1 MKLKLG
7 NSGEMIAAIFL
18 FAAAALL
25 MCGVVAFGAEGYG
38 VIRANTQTD
47 AETAAQYISTKVRSC
62 DTAYGVEVDTVA
74 DRIYLHEYYGDDR
87 EYDYV
92 TELYIYDGNLCELYH
107 DAEIELDDADGLPV
121 IPAEKLEIAVEDGCF
136 HVFVTSDGERR
147 IVSFTPRCGLSVLED
162 GRAVAR

>member
-38 VIRANTQTD
+38 VIRQNTQSD
-47 AETAAQYISTKVRSC
+47 AETAAQYIATKVRSC
-62 DTAYGVEVDTVA
+62 DTEYGVEVDS
-74 DRIYLHEYYGDDR
+74 DRIYLHEFYGDDR

-121 IPAEKLEIAVEDGCF
+121 IPAEKLSVCAEGVEF
-136 HVFVTSDGERR
+136 TVFVTSGGEQRM
-147 IVSFTPRCGLSVLED
+147 VSFTPRCGYGVLED
-162 GRAVAR
+162 GRTVAR

>member
-25 MCGVVAFGAEGYG
+25 MCGVVAFGAQGYG
-38 VIRANTQTD
+38 VIRQNTQTD
-47 AETAAQYISTKVRSC
+47 AETAAQYIATKVRSC
-62 DTAYGVEVDTVA
+62 DTEDGVEA
-74 DRIYLHEYYGDDR
+74 DVENGRICLHEYYGDDR

-107 DAEIELDDADGLPV
+107 DAEIELEDSDGLPV
-121 IPAEKLEIAVEDGCF
+121 IPADGMKIDAINGYF
-136 HVFVTSDGERR
+136 TVTVTSGGETRS
-147 IVSFTPRCGLSVLED
+147 VGFAPRCGLVGSY
-162 GRAVAR
+162 GTAVTR

>member
-38 VIRANTQTD
+38 VIRQNTQTD
-47 AETAAQYISTKVRSC
+47 AETAAQYIATKVRSC
-62 DTAYGVEVDTVA
+62 DTAYGVGVDS
-74 DRIYLHEYYGDDR
+74 DRLYLHEFYGDDR
-87 EYDYV
+87 EYNYV

-136 HVFVTSDGERR
+136 HVFVTSGGEQR
-147 IVSFTPRCGLSVLED
+147 IVSFTPRCGYGVLED

>member
-38 VIRANTQTD
+38 VIRQNTQSD

-74 DRIYLHEYYGDDR
+74 DRIYLHEFYGDGR

-121 IPAEKLEIAVEDGCF
+121 IPAEKLAVEADGDAFC
-136 HVFVTSDGERR
+136 VFVTSGGEQRM
-147 IVSFTPRCGLSVLED
+147 VAFSPRCGYGVLED

>member
-38 VIRANTQTD
+38 VIRQNTQTD
-47 AETAAQYISTKVRSC
+47 AETAAQYIATKVRSC
-62 DTAYGVEVDTVA
+62 DTAYGVEVDA

-92 TELYIYDGNLCELYH
+92 TELYIYGGNLCELYH

-121 IPAEKLEIAVEDGCF
+121 IPAEKLSVAVEDGCF
-136 HVFVTSDGERR
+136 VVTVTSGGEQRT
-147 IVSFTPRCGLSVLED
+147 VAFSPRCGYGVLED